1 MDSNGEPLV
10 AKVRASSFF
19 LSFNSIHSKVWPAD
33 NCFFP
38 DYTNPVTQ
46 KWWEER
52 IAEFQTLLPWDGLWI
67 DMNEPAN
74 FVDGSAT
81 VAKKMAQNIITFA
94 TFEKNGSKYYYIGF
108 FSGLRQQQP
117 QLPTLQASHF
127 WRHPGRENNMYGQ
140 QTGCQN
146 YQKVANCSH

>member
-81 VAKKMAQNIITFA
+81 VAKND
-94 TFEKNGSKYYYIGF
+94 SKYYHICHG
-108 FSGLRQQQP
+108 
-117 QLPTLQASHF
+117 
-127 WRHPGRENNMYGQ
+127 
-140 QTGCQN
+140 
-146 YQKVANCSH
+146 